1 MSSWDVP
8 RALDRPVAP
17 LGIVSVERGVHPTE
31 TIVLRFQTA
40 REIAESTP
48 DRPEFVVEGIAALGA
63 ATEIDGKA
71 KSSGKTT
78 FLCECVNCVLDGKP
92 FLGQPTMRTP
102 VVYLTEQTAPSFRE
116 ALRRARLLERD
127 DLSVLLWNDAKRVV
141 WPEIVRAAVRE
152 CQRIGAKLLII
163 DTLPQYAGL
172 KGDTENS
179 AGAALQAL
187 EPIQEAAATGL
198 AVVVTRHDRKGG
210 GEVGESARGSSAF
223 GGGVDIIFQL
233 SKAEGQGD
241 PSIRILKG
249 MGRYDEIPAQV
260 AIQLHEGVGYAV
272 LGDQAAATTHLMHTA
287 VLRELPTDEASA
299 LSIAELIVAT
309 GGARNTISTVLQSF
323 VEKGIV
329 VETGRGVRGDAY
341 RYWQRLTAAPIVSVE
356 RSLLTQQKELGTD
369 SGADGMVF

>member
-1 MSSWDVP
+1 MSTWDVP
-8 RALDRPVAP
+8 RALDRSATP
-17 LGIVSVERGVHPTE
+17 LEIVSVERGVAPTE
-31 TIVLRFQTA
+31 TISLRFQSA

-48 DRPEFVVEGIAALGA
+48 DRPEFVVGGIAALYA
-63 ATEIDGKA
+63 STEIDGKA

-78 FLCECVNCVLDGKP
+78 FCCWMVNAVLDGKP

-102 VVYLTEQTAPSFRE
+102 VVYLTEQTASTFRE
-116 ALRRARLLERD
+116 SLRRSHLLERD
-127 DLSVLLWNDAKRVV
+127 DLSILCWTDAKIVA

-152 CQRIGAKLLII
+152 CQRIGARLLIV

-172 KGDTENS
+172 KGDNENS

-198 AVVVTRHDRKGG
+198 AVVVTRHDRKSG

-241 PSIRILKG
+241 PSIRIMKG
-249 MGRYDEIPAQV
+249 MGRYDEIPAQI
-260 AIQLHEGVGYAV
+260 AIQLHEDVGYAV
-272 LGDQAAATTHLMHTA
+272 LGDQAAATTHLMHST

-299 LSIAELIVAT
+299 VSIAELMTAT
-309 GGARNTISTVLQSF
+309 SGARNTISTVLQSL
-323 VEKGIV
+323 VSKGIV
-329 VETGRGVRGDAY
+329 EEIGRGVRGDAY
-341 RYWQRLTAAPIVSVE
+341 RYWQSLTVPLIVSVE
-356 RSLLTQQKELGTD
+356 RSLLTQQKESETD
-369 SGADGMVF
+369 SGADEAVF